1 MEKRTPN
8 LVYLP
13 GCEGCGK
20 QCKYNAQIADPL
32 TASHFSREN
41 PYGCNS
47 KLQGLAIEE
56 GVENG

>member
-8 LVYLP
+8 LTYLP

-20 QCKYNAQIADPL
+20 PCKYNAQIAEPF
-32 TASHFSREN
+32 TASHFDREK

-47 KLQGLAIEE
+47 KLQHFEVEE
-56 GVENG
+56 GVGNG

>member
-1 MEKRTPN
+1 MEKHKSN

-20 QCKYNAQIADPL
+20 QCKYNAEVADPF
-32 TASHFSREN
+32 AAAHFDRAN

-47 KLQGLAIEE
+47 KLQNLEIEE
-56 GVENG
+56 GVDNE

>member
-1 MEKRTPN
+1 MQKRTPN

-20 QCKYNAQIADPL
+20 LCKYNAAIADPL

-47 KLQGLAIEE
+47 KLQNLEVEE
-56 GVENG
+56 GVDNE